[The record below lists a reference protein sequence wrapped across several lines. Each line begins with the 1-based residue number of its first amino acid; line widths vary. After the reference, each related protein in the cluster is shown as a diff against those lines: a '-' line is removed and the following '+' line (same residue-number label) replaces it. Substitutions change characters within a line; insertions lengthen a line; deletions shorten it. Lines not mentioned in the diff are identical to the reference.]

1 MINIPTRI
9 TERLVS
15 GIKKFQPVLDSA
27 KTRDINESDTVVII
41 TDMLSYVF
49 GFDKYSEI
57 TSEFAVR
64 GTYCDLATRIDGKLQ
79 YLIEVKS
86 INSELKDQFVKQAVD
101 YAANLGTDWVILTNG
116 IKWNVYKITFGKPIE
131 QELVAAI
138 DFMQLNP
145 KDVSHLEM
153 LYCISKEGCNKA
165 VLNEFH
171 SRKQVLSKYFIGNV
185 ILSEPILNAI
195 KKELRRLEPDIRTD
209 VEQIG
214 FIISQEIFKREL
226 LESEKTNE
234 AKKRINRIVAKQK
247 RVKEKTK
254 NDSNPNNDLEEDKLN
269 TLQESESK
277 S

>member
-1 MINIPTRI
+1 MIYIPSKI
-9 TERLVS
+9 SERLIS

-27 KTRDINESDTVVII
+27 KARDINESDTVVII

-131 QELVAAI
+131 QELVAGI
-138 DFMQLNP
+138 DFLQLNP

-153 LYCISKEGCNKA
+153 LYCISKEGCNKS

-171 SRKQVLSKYFIGNV
+171 SRKQVLSKYFISNV
-185 ILSEPILNAI
+185 IISESILNAI
-195 KKELRRLEPDIRTD
+195 RKELRKLEPDIKTD
-209 VEQIG
+209 IEQIEM
-214 FIISQEIFKREL
+214 IITQEIFKREL
-226 LESEKTNE
+226 LESEKTVE

-247 RVKEKTK
+247 RVKEKSK
-254 NDSNPNNDLEEDKLN
+254 NDSVQSESLDTESPEIN
-269 TLQESESK
+269 ESES
-277 S
+277 